1 MIISIENSIIA
12 KLYYITYT
20 HAPHTPT
27 HMFSKFQKI
36 YLHRINLIS
45 STFFNGILTN
55 THYSPYQINI
65 FSGKEFFCS
74 IRGSN
79 FEHHFGSENLIDNL
93 KKKILIFHHAGL
105 KCVLFSK
112 NNWNKKQ
119 LTNIRPI
126 SENISAVKKYH
137 KHIIC
142 IQLKHIYSDSKNII

>member
-20 HAPHTPT
+20 HAHTPA
-27 HMFSKFQKI
+27 HMYSQFQKI

-45 STFFNGILTN
+45 STFLKGILTN
-55 THYSPYQINI
+55 THYLPYQINI

-79 FEHHFGSENLIDNL
+79 LEHHFGSENLIDNL
-93 KKKILIFHHAGL
+93 KKKLLIFHHAGL

-112 NNWNKKQ
+112 KKLKPETINNYQANK
-119 LTNIRPI
+119 
-126 SENISAVKKYH
+126 
-137 KHIIC
+137 
-142 IQLKHIYSDSKNII
+142 